1 MSNITFE
8 NEAMVKGFT
17 ASPNHVMRDPLLS
30 PMARLLYHTILSF
43 AWGKEQAFPG
53 QETLCG
59 IMGCSDETIRKYLIE
74 LRTARLITW
83 KQRGLGKT
91 NLYTVLDLNP
101 SQLGIRNPS
110 QLGTNNTKYN
120 NTQTLTTRGSKKSQ
134 NNVLVQP
141 IDTMNQDSYMLAT
154 SKPVKRNREIPQP
167 TDVEVKA
174 KKFLEFF
181 NKQFKTNFKST
192 RGWIRNFEYWL
203 TDYDGEDI
211 AKALSNTPKVSW
223 LWSALKTRGPEV
235 LFRRSN
241 KLGDCNYLD
250 TLLNAKT
257 DLEISMELQHG
268 SSQ

>member
-1 MSNITFE
+1 MNNITFE
-8 NEAMVKGFT
+8 NEAIAQGFT
-17 ASPNHVMRDPLLS
+17 QVPNYILRNPSISVQARFLYQVLLS
-30 PMARLLYHTILSF
+30 Y
-43 AWGKEQAFPG
+43 AWDKKEAFPG
-53 QETLCG
+53 QVVLCET
-59 IMGCSDETIRKYLIE
+59 MGCSDDSIRRYLNE
-74 LRTARLITW
+74 LKEHKLIDW

-91 NLYTVLDLNP
+91 NLYTVLDWNP
-101 SQLGIRNPS
+101 HGFGIPNPHGC
-110 QLGTNNTKYN
+110 GTNNTKYN

-141 IDTMNQDSYMLAT
+141 IDTMNQDSYDL
-154 SKPVKRNREIPQP
+154 SILPPVKRNRETPQP

-181 NKQFKTNFKST
+181 NKQFNTNFKST
-192 RGWIRNFEYWL
+192 RGWIKNFEYWL
-203 TDYDGEDI
+203 ADYDGEDI